1 MRGCRLPVWQ
11 VGGRR
16 RRARR
21 LRRCAW
27 QQRQIGARRNRAAAW
42 RGEGCRRRR
51 IALPSGKK
59 DCRCNGRFAVRD
71 EVESE
76 VGTSRHR
83 FPKACVAGV
92 AKNSGG
98 KGFDLFGV
106 GEKNRP
112 SIVGAG
118 CRRRLRPQ
126 PGGDSR
132 PLPPRRRQQRRIARL
147 SLGASHQARPSK
159 TRKPAPPPRVVGM
172 SGALIFWERFA
183 LKRRDEL
190 PTKLKRVSP
199 PAFSPYSRTA
209 NY

>member
-16 RRARR
+16 RRARG

-27 QQRQIGARRNRAAAW
+27 QQRQVGARRHRAAAW

-59 DCRCNGRFAVRD
+59 DCRCNGMFAVWG

-83 FPKACVAGV
+83 FPKAGVAGV

-118 CRRRLRPQ
+118 CWRGLRPQ

-147 SLGASHQARPSK
+147 SLGTSHQARPLAK
-159 TRKPAPPPRVVGM
+159 RKPAPPSRIVFSKRAKARPRCK
-172 SGALIFWERFA
+172 IKQW
-183 LKRRDEL
+183 
-190 PTKLKRVSP
+190 
-199 PAFSPYSRTA
+199 TA
-209 NY
+209 S